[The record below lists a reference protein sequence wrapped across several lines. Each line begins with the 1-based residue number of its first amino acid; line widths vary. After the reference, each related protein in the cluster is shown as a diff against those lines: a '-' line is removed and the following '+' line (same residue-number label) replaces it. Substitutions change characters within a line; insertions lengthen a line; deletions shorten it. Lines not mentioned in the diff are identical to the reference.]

1 MWGAGRA
8 RSFVATRAEAHL
20 GSNSSAI
27 SWARCWA
34 SRWASSL
41 SLALLGLTAG
51 LCALADGPSAL
62 WRHGA
67 IGAGRS
73 RIGDGDDDRNQ
84 LIATQRKL
92 NRELLWERDG
102 VESAVGMSVSNGFA
116 FVVNGKVDGAVPG
129 DRGTQAMLGLAPA
142 VLHPGPKKVF
152 VLGLGTGMTAGWV
165 SVVPGVEQVDVAELE
180 PAVLEVARAAAQVNQ
195 RVLERPNVRVFN
207 GDGREFLLTSEQG
220 YDLILSEPSNP
231 YRAGVASLFTRE
243 FYAAVEQRLNPG
255 GIFAQ
260 WVQGYEIDAE
270 TLRVVLR
277 TLRGAFPVIEIWHTE
292 SDDLMLVGSRQPL
305 VYDIP
310 SIRARLATEPFL
322 SALPRMWLVEGAEG
336 LFSHFLATDQ
346 LSRSIGEAFSS
357 DINTDDST
365 VLEYAFARQVGLPAT
380 GTSLQFFELAAKLG
394 QQRPTT
400 VGELDWDR
408 VRELQSRAW
417 LIASNESPDLPGLPP
432 AARGRARAVQ
442 MGCTL
447 HSAQVLALWGI
458 VPKPSEPLPQ
468 PASLGPA
475 RALAAAGPELGEPA
489 LPRDIVEVY
498 VLANGY
504 AHFAD
509 ERALP
514 LAVTL
519 ASRGFGAEARVVRA
533 RFHAAA
539 HQPEAALAELIPALD
554 ELRHGSIPL
563 CDTALKA
570 LRMMPRLVRG
580 KPALAKQALA
590 AVMAGPLSAYQ
601 SEWLR
606 IGTAQQI
613 ASGLDDPEL
622 CVRALG
628 ADLDQP
634 SWEGPRLEARR
645 DCLQRAAH
653 PALPRAEADLRR
665 FIGNTPGRIDDGLAL
680 PAKPEL
686 QSRATP

>member
-1 MWGAGRA
+1 
-8 RSFVATRAEAHL
+8 
-20 GSNSSAI
+20 
-27 SWARCWA
+27 
-34 SRWASSL
+34 
-41 SLALLGLTAG
+41 
-51 LCALADGPSAL
+51 
-62 WRHGA
+62 
-67 IGAGRS
+67 
-73 RIGDGDDDRNQ
+73 
-84 LIATQRKL
+84 
-92 NRELLWERDG
+92 
-102 VESAVGMSVSNGFA
+102 
-116 FVVNGKVDGAVPG
+116 
-129 DRGTQAMLGLAPA
+129 
-142 VLHPGPKKVF
+142 
-152 VLGLGTGMTAGWV
+152 
-165 SVVPGVEQVDVAELE
+165 
-180 PAVLEVARAAAQVNQ
+180 
-195 RVLERPNVRVFN
+195 
-207 GDGREFLLTSEQG
+207 
-220 YDLILSEPSNP
+220 
-231 YRAGVASLFTRE
+231 
-243 FYAAVEQRLNPG
+243 
-255 GIFAQ
+255 
-260 WVQGYEIDAE
+260 
-270 TLRVVLR
+270 
-277 TLRGAFPVIEIWHTE
+277 
-292 SDDLMLVGSRQPL
+292 
-305 VYDIP
+305 
-310 SIRARLATEPFL
+310 
-322 SALPRMWLVEGAEG
+322 
-336 LFSHFLATDQ
+336 
-346 LSRSIGEAFSS
+346 
-357 DINTDDST
+357 
-365 VLEYAFARQVGLPAT
+365 
-380 GTSLQFFELAAKLG
+380 
-394 QQRPTT
+394 
-400 VGELDWDR
+400 
-408 VRELQSRAW
+408 
-417 LIASNESPDLPGLPP
+417 
-432 AARGRARAVQ
+432 